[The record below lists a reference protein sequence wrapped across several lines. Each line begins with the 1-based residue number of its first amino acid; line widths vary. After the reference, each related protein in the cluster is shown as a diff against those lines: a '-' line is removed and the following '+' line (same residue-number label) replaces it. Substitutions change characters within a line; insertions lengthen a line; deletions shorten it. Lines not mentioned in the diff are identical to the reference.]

1 MSTQTQV
8 EKTEAAIKWA
18 MSNGLAGN
26 PVTPGLL
33 EISRA
38 LARKLDA
45 VKASIADYNKDCDC
59 WKSDG
64 PCASCYASSSLL
76 RQFKNIVEDTAS

>member
-1 MSTQTQV
+1 MKTTQV
-8 EKTEAAIKWA
+8 ERTEAVLTEGRRKASE
-18 MSNGLAGN
+18 MSGLQYVESHA
-26 PVTPGLL
+26 
-33 EISRA
+33 RD
-38 LARKLDA
+38 LARKMDA